1 MNITFTGPQ
10 CSGKTTLLKRM
21 KSERGLMDMGKMRIK
36 LSKKEIKKLE
46 KQGRL
51 RDSVEIWVDRHNHKL
66 ELLRTF
72 SSLTAAICSSIV
84 LLKLFGLIH

>member
-1 MNITFTGPQ
+1 
-10 CSGKTTLLKRM
+10 
-21 KSERGLMDMGKMRIK
+21 MRVQ
-36 LSKKEIKKLE
+36 LSKKQIKKLE

-72 SSLTAAICSSIV
+72 TSLTAAICSSIV

>member
-1 MNITFTGPQ
+1 
-10 CSGKTTLLKRM
+10 
-21 KSERGLMDMGKMRIK
+21 MRVQ
-36 LSKKEIKKLE
+36 LSKKQIKKLE

-72 SSLTAAICSSIV
+72 TSFTAAVCSSIV
-84 LLKLFGLIH
+84 LLKIFGLIQ

>member
-1 MNITFTGPQ
+1 
-10 CSGKTTLLKRM
+10 
-21 KSERGLMDMGKMRIK
+21 MRVK

-72 SSLTAAICSSIV
+72 TSLTAALCSSLV
-84 LLKLFGLIH
+84 LLKLFGLLH

>member
-1 MNITFTGPQ
+1 
-10 CSGKTTLLKRM
+10 
-21 KSERGLMDMGKMRIK
+21 MGQMRTK
-36 LSKKEIKKLE
+36 LTKKQIKKLE

-72 SSLTAAICSSIV
+72 TSLTAALCSSLV
-84 LLKLFGLIH
+84 LLKLFGLLH